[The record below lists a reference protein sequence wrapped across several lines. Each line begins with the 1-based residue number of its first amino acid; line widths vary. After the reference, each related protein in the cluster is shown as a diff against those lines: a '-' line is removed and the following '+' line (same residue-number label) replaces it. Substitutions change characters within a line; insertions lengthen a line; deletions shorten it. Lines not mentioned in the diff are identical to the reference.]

1 MQPGR
6 GQSEEPMTMKAR
18 PDPRP
23 KARPDPRPKA
33 RPDTRPKARPDTR
46 PKAPEEALPTAR
58 PRIAILGAGPVGLEA
73 ALAAAERGWEFTV
86 YEAAAT
92 PGANVRD
99 WGHVRLF
106 TPWDMNVSE
115 RARRALPDA
124 PSGPELP
131 TGAELAERLLDRL
144 AALPA
149 LAPRL
154 RLGTRVD
161 AVAREGLLKHEAI
174 ASPERGARRF
184 RLLVSDSA
192 GRESVEHADA
202 VIDCTGTYGNP
213 NALGDGGIPAPGERA
228 LSHRIA
234 RKLPPLGG
242 EAGHRA
248 GEDPPTDQW
257 AGKTILLTGA
267 GHSAQTAAR
276 ALAELARDA
285 SGTRVL
291 WAIRSPEPTWGAVD
305 GDPLPERARLTRAA
319 TELIAGASGAVE
331 ARLGYVTE
339 ALAPRDGR
347 IAVTL
352 RNGLA
357 EEVTVD
363 RVLALNGGVGDYSI
377 YRQLQVHECYA
388 TSAPMKLS
396 AALLGAAAGD
406 CLEQTSHGP
415 ETLTNPEPGF
425 FILGAKSYG
434 RNSQFLMRI
443 GWAQVDDVMGL
454 LAARGARSTAPPV
467 SVNAPTG

>member
-1 MQPGR
+1 MSTGA
-6 GQSEEPMTMKAR
+6 K
-18 PDPRP
+18 PRV
-23 KARPDPRPKA
+23 
-33 RPDTRPKARPDTR
+33 
-46 PKAPEEALPTAR
+46 
-58 PRIAILGAGPVGLEA
+58 AILGAGPIGLEA
-73 ALAAAERGWEFTV
+73 ALAAEEHGCEFTV
-86 YEAAAT
+86 YEASQQ

-115 RARRALPDA
+115 RMRRALPDA
-124 PSGPELP
+124 PDGSGLP
-131 TGAELAERLLDRL
+131 TGAELAAQLLDPL

-149 LAPRL
+149 VAPRMQ
-154 RLGTRVD
+154 LGTRVH

-184 RLLVSDSA
+184 RLLVSDRA

-213 NALGDGGIPAPGERA
+213 NSLGDGGIPAPGERA
-228 LSHRIA
+228 LEHRIE
-234 RKLPPLGG
+234 RRLPRLD
-242 EAGHRA
+242 
-248 GEDPPTDQW
+248 DPRGW
-257 AGKTILLTGA
+257 AGGTTLLTGA

-276 ALAELARDA
+276 ALADLARDA
-285 SGTRVL
+285 PGTRVI
-291 WAIRSPEPTWGAVD
+291 WAIRSTEPAWGGVD
-305 GDPLPERARLTRAA
+305 NDPLPERARLTREAA
-319 TELIAGASGAVE
+319 ELAAGASDAVD

-339 ALAPRDGR
+339 SLAPRDGR

-352 RNGLA
+352 RNGVP

-363 RVLALNGGVGDYSI
+363 RVLALNGAVGDYSL

-396 AALLGAAAGD
+396 AALLGAGAAD
-406 CLEQTSHGP
+406 CLEQQSHGP
-415 ETLTNPEPGF
+415 DTLTNPEPGF

-443 GWAQVDDVMGL
+443 GWDQVSDVMGL
-454 LAARGARSTAPPV
+454 LGTPGGPR
-467 SVNAPTG
+467 